1 LQQFN
6 VFVCLILRTAILRYC
21 YWCTIIFYMLTAE
34 LINNNIPRLQLQDSI
49 GKALRLISDYRVTH
63 LPVVSEN
70 NYLGMISED
79 DLLDAD
85 DEKSPIEILQENFLL
100 SSVKADVHF
109 LNAVNFSN
117 QFETSIVPVVNIV
130 NELAGVITMVDL
142 LKTLGNFSGANEI
155 GGIIV
160 MEMERSN
167 FAISEISRIVESNDA
182 TILHLN
188 TTTHPDT
195 GLLTVT
201 LHINKKEISAI
212 IAAFERYE
220 YDIIFNFGDEK
231 FENNID
237 TNYRHL
243 MNYLDI

>member
-1 LQQFN
+1 
-6 VFVCLILRTAILRYC
+6 
-21 YWCTIIFYMLTAE
+21 MLTAE
-34 LINNNIPRLQLQDSI
+34 LINNNIPRLQLQDTVS
-49 GKALRLISDYRVTH
+49 KALRLINDYRVTH
-63 LPVVSEN
+63 LPVVAADQF
-70 NYLGMISED
+70 LGLISED

-85 DEKSPIEILQENFLL
+85 DEKLTIEVLQGNFNPA
-100 SSVKADVHF
+100 SVKENVHF
-109 LNAVNFSN
+109 LNAVNFST
-117 QFETSIVPVVNIV
+117 QFETSIVPVVNGD
-130 NELAGVITMVDL
+130 NMLAGVITLVDL

-160 MEMERSN
+160 MEMERSQ

-188 TTTHPDT
+188 TTVHPDT

-201 LHINKKEISAI
+201 LHLNKKETTAI

-220 YDIIFNFGDEK
+220 YDVIYNFSDEK
-231 FENNID
+231 FEDNID

>member
-1 LQQFN
+1 
-6 VFVCLILRTAILRYC
+6 
-21 YWCTIIFYMLTAE
+21 MLTAE
-34 LINNNIPRLQLQDSI
+34 LINNNIPRLQLQDTVS
-49 GKALRLISDYRVTH
+49 KALRLINDYRVTH
-63 LPVVSEN
+63 LPVVAADQF
-70 NYLGMISED
+70 LGLISED

-85 DEKSPIEILQENFLL
+85 DEKLTIEVLQGNFNPA
-100 SSVKADVHF
+100 SVKENVHF
-109 LNAVNFSN
+109 LNAVNFSI
-117 QFETSIVPVVNIV
+117 QFETSIVPVVNGD
-130 NELAGVITMVDL
+130 NMLAGVITLVDL

-160 MEMERSN
+160 MEMERSQ

-188 TTTHPDT
+188 TTVHPDT

-201 LHINKKEISAI
+201 LHLNKKETTAI

-220 YDIIFNFGDEK
+220 YDVIYNFSDEK
-231 FENNID
+231 FEDNID